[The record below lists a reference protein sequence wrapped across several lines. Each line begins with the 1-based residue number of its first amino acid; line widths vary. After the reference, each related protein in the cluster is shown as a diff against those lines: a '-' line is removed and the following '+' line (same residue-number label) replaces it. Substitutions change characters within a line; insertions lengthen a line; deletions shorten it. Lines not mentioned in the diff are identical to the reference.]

1 MNVSIVGTGY
11 VGLVTGAGLAAVGH
25 DVVCIDSDSA
35 KIASLQ
41 AGQVPFHEPGLEELM
56 RSAAAAGRLR
66 FTAAL
71 DEGCQAATI
80 IMLAVG
86 TPSNGNGEADL
97 SALTD
102 CARRLAEILRH
113 RCLVVI
119 KSTVPPGTAEDLQSL
134 FDGRHPAGRS
144 EIRVASNPEFLA
156 EGSAVEDFLHP
167 ARIVIGV
174 EDDQAAELLDA
185 LYAPIDP
192 EANRRLILDLRT
204 AEYAKYACNAM
215 LAARVSVVNELANIA
230 TACGADVAGVFRVVG
245 SDPRIGQR
253 YLHPGPGFGG
263 SCLPKDVRALRSIA
277 ASQGE
282 AAPLLECVENS
293 NDQQR
298 DRLLH
303 TVAAYFGERL
313 RFRKIAVWGL
323 SFKPGTDDTR
333 ESPALRLVD
342 RLLEA
347 GATVQACDPA
357 VRRLPGGHRRGF
369 SLQTDPVAACDRAEL
384 LCVMTDWPQYQN
396 PNWTEIVSRMD
407 SPAVLDPHRLY
418 NKAAMSAM
426 GLRYLGP
433 DHRSMAW
440 TYSGMNSFDSALH
453 RSSSSS
459 AAP

>member
-1 MNVSIVGTGY
+1 
-11 VGLVTGAGLAAVGH
+11 
-25 DVVCIDSDSA
+25 
-35 KIASLQ
+35 
-41 AGQVPFHEPGLEELM
+41 
-56 RSAAAAGRLR
+56 
-66 FTAAL
+66 
-71 DEGCQAATI
+71 
-80 IMLAVG
+80 
-86 TPSNGNGEADL
+86 
-97 SALTD
+97 
-102 CARRLAEILRH
+102 
-113 RCLVVI
+113 
-119 KSTVPPGTAEDLQSL
+119 
-134 FDGRHPAGRS
+134 
-144 EIRVASNPEFLA
+144 
-156 EGSAVEDFLHP
+156 
-167 ARIVIGV
+167 
-174 EDDQAAELLDA
+174 
-185 LYAPIDP
+185 
-192 EANRRLILDLRT
+192 
-204 AEYAKYACNAM
+204 
-215 LAARVSVVNELANIA
+215 
-230 TACGADVAGVFRVVG
+230 
-245 SDPRIGQR
+245 
-253 YLHPGPGFGG
+253 
-263 SCLPKDVRALRSIA
+263 PKDVRALRSIA

-293 NDQQR
+293 NDQQL

-418 NKAAMSAM
+418 NKAAMLAM
-426 GLRYLGP
+426 GLRYLGL